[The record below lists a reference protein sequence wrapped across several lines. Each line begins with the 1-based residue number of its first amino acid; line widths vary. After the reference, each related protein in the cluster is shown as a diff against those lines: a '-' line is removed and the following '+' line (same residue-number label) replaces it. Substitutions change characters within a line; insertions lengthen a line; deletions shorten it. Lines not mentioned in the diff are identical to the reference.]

1 MVRVLVFAI
10 ALALFPA
17 VSSAQDDPLAWF
29 PLQVGNRWLY
39 EHEWKSGDQ
48 RRPTVERWITE
59 ESVVGS
65 VTIPEGVVVLREV
78 KRQSTAPEQPTR
90 ILGLDGRVHELQH
103 DLDGGYVVT
112 RQREPYLVRGSCVY
126 VIDDGFDEQTQQLR
140 PTYRKYL
147 AEGVLSPDFCFPP
160 EMGRR
165 WGNADIP
172 WRVEPAS
179 SGALVQHVGGVD
191 WARTFLAPQYANA
204 THVLSDHFGSSGRMD
219 VWFQK
224 GIGVVAEHYYHN
236 GSYDE
241 YTKKL
246 VSFSH

>member
-1 MVRVLVFAI
+1 M
-10 ALALFPA
+10 
-17 VSSAQDDPLAWF
+17 
-29 PLQVGNRWLY
+29 
-39 EHEWKSGDQ
+39 
-48 RRPTVERWITE
+48 TE

-65 VTIPEGVVVLREV
+65 VTTPEGVVMLREV

-90 ILGLDGRVHELQH
+90 TLRLDGRVHELQQ

-112 RQREPYLVRGSCVY
+112 RQREPYLIRGSCVY
-126 VIDDGFDEQTQQLR
+126 VIDGGFDEQTQQLR
-140 PTYRKYL
+140 PTYRKHVT
-147 AEGVLSPDFCFPP
+147 EGVLSPDFCFPL
-160 EMGRR
+160 EVGRR
-165 WGNADIP
+165 WGTADIP

-179 SGALVQHVGGVD
+179 SGA
-191 WARTFLAPQYANA
+191 RTFLARANA
-204 THVLSDHFGSSGRMD
+204 THVLSDHFGSGGRMD

-224 GIGVVAEHYYHN
+224 GIGIVAEHYYHN